1 MPDAVRLGLEQFLV
15 EDVIL
20 TLGNI
25 RRTFRWVRESGPGAD
40 PAELYERL
48 DRLDRLIDVVE
59 TRARDVCHRLHTAGG
74 QLARCS
80 RASYHEEI
88 PISVAIL
95 DALVGDEEPPL
106 FRSQRR

>member
-1 MPDAVRLGLEQFLV
+1 MTDVTRLGLEQFLV
-15 EDVIL
+15 EDVIV

-40 PAELYERL
+40 PAELHERL

-59 TRARDVCHRLHTAGG
+59 TRARDVCQQLQAAGG
-74 QLARCS
+74 QLIRYA
-80 RASYHEEI
+80 APVAQNEI
-88 PISVAIL
+88 PIELAIL
-95 DALVGDEEPPL
+95 DALAGMDEPPL